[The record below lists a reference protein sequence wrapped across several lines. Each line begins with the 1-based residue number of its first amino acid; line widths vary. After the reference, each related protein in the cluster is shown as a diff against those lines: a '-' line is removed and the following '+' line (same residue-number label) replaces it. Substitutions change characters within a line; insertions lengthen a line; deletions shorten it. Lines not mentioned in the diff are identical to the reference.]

1 MTLMNLQKNYKKSR
15 NLKLLNNLFFL
26 ISYLFSTFS
35 YAEGTITPL
44 KKGDIAPH
52 NGVLLNAEAV
62 AEIKVNMTNAKYEC
76 DLFTKKQLQT
86 QEIEYKY
93 QLETSE
99 NKNKRLEQETKVMLE
114 NAVKEKDVLLTKL
127 KDEENMSGYKNYIL
141 PTLGFVGGVGLT
153 LAVVFIVNSTTK

>member
-1 MTLMNLQKNYKKSR
+1 L
-15 NLKLLNNLFFL
+15 
-26 ISYLFSTFS
+26 
-35 YAEGTITPL
+35 
-44 KKGDIAPH
+44 
-52 NGVLLNAEAV
+52 
-62 AEIKVNMTNAKYEC
+62 
-76 DLFTKKQLQT
+76 
-86 QEIEYKY
+86 IEYKY

-153 LAVVFIVNSTTK
+153 LAVVFIVNSTMK